1 MDFLTHGT
9 EGTEYELRGL
19 YRLKSCG
26 GGPFE
31 DLAMIDHLV
40 LGHWTNSSVGRPWG
54 GRTGKWVIY
63 LKLLANRCLFKVRSL
78 GLRAHIHMHDA
89 TAAHARHLQQ

>member
-40 LGHWTNSSVGRPWG
+40 STILSVPHNG
-54 GRTGKWVIY
+54 
-63 LKLLANRCLFKVRSL
+63 VRIFRGPES
-78 GLRAHIHMHDA
+78 G
-89 TAAHARHLQQ
+89 